1 MSSWGWW
8 WTQNCIPELQLCLQC
23 WETTS
28 LVEVFPPAL
37 HSDKCFLFSCCF
49 SYFLGSL
56 PLRIILRRITI
67 SSKLFPYNA
76 YCNYSA
82 NFLTFLCNG
91 DRFGK
96 TEIAHLLSQYNNLS
110 SVIFWHFLKLGHLF
124 CLFSFG
130 WDTVWRQSVHQ
141 ACFLYQVLASQQ
153 VVCLM
158 LSCANYSMELVLAE
172 GWTGWS
178 PEVPLQP
185 LWFSDS
191 VSFCGKFQ
199 REKPEPQNFKWEELL
214 DVWENWQQSRQWLPC
229 QKSQR

>member
-1 MSSWGWW
+1 MSSWGWR

-96 TEIAHLLSQYNNLS
+96 TEIAHLLSQYSNLS
-110 SVIFWHFLKLGHLF
+110 SVIFWHFLKLRGT
-124 CLFSFG
+124 SF
-130 WDTVWRQSVHQ
+130 
-141 ACFLYQVLASQQ
+141 L
-153 VVCLM
+153 
-158 LSCANYSMELVLAE
+158 
-172 GWTGWS
+172 
-178 PEVPLQP
+178 PLQFWMGYSLKAICTSGLLLIP
-185 LWFSDS
+185 SARITAGCLLNAFLCNLLYGTCFGRGLDWVISRGPFATS
-191 VSFCGKFQ
+191 VI
-199 REKPEPQNFKWEELL
+199 
-214 DVWENWQQSRQWLPC
+214 
-229 QKSQR
+229 